1 MYTSAD
7 NDIDM
12 QPSRVSGW
20 VGFIWFAA
28 VMMIL
33 AGIFDIIWGI
43 TALVRDEVFVVGAT
57 GVVLNIDYHRVGLD
71 QTDPGRR
78 HGHRRLR
85 ALRRKG
91 MGIHTGGG
99 GGDAQRGREPA
110 RRSVRIPVWS
120 VIVIALDVLVIYAI
134 TVHGHELRENQ

>member
-43 TALVRDEVFVVGAT
+43 TALVRDEVFIVGT
-57 GVVLNIDYHRVGLD
+57 RGVVLNIDITAWGWIKLILGVVMVIAGFLLFAGKVWACILAVGVAMLSAVANLLAI
-71 QTDPGRR
+71 G
-78 HGHRRLR
+78 
-85 ALRRKG
+85 AY
-91 MGIHTGGG
+91 
-99 GGDAQRGREPA
+99 
-110 RRSVRIPVWS
+110 PVWS
-120 VIVIALDVLVIYAI
+120 VIVIALDVMVIYAI